1 MRRYAKISP
10 QFWIGDTGRNLRA
23 AGQGAMLVALY
34 LLSNPHANMLGLYY
48 LPKLSIEHETGLG
61 RGGASKGLR
70 RAIEAG
76 FCSYDESSEM
86 VFVHEMARYQIADQ
100 LVTTDKQ
107 CAGIQREYD
116 GLPNNSFLAAFYDK
130 YAKAFHLKTRREN
143 RRPSEGASM
152 PHRSQEQEQEH
163 EQDINTL
170 PQTAFAD
177 AHEILSDSTKNSKPT
192 EAQIEQ
198 IYQLYP
204 RRVGKGAAKTAI
216 RNSVRKVMA
225 GDTEHPALPLDEAL
239 DYLAQR
245 VTLYAKCVQC
255 DDLQFIPHPA
265 TWFGGERFW
274 DDEREWGNKQNR
286 KSSAPVPLPDDYVS
300 PSKEILRERAAAVTQ

>member
-1 MRRYAKISP
+1 MRGYAKISP

-23 AGQGAMLVALY
+23 AGQEAMLVALY
-34 LLSNPHANMLGLYY
+34 LLTNPHANMLGLYY

-76 FCSYDESSEM
+76 FCAYDESSEM
-86 VFVHEMARYQIADQ
+86 VFIHEMARYQIADQ

-116 GLPNNSFLAAFYDK
+116 GLPNNPFLAAFYDK
-130 YAKAFHLKTRREN
+130 YTKAFHLKNRREG
-143 RRPSEGASM
+143 RRASEGASM
-152 PHRSQEQEQEH
+152 PLRSQEQEQEH

-192 EAQIEQ
+192 EAQTKL
-198 IYQLYP
+198 IYSLYP
-204 RRVGKGAAKTAI
+204 RKRGPIDAKKAI
-216 RNSVRKVMA
+216 RTAVRKVMD
-225 GDTEHPALPLDEAL
+225 GDPDHPVMPLDDAL

-245 VTLYAKCVQC
+245 VTLYARSVQGS
-255 DDLQFIPHPA
+255 DFIPYPA
-265 TWFGGERFW
+265 TWFNGGGYW
-274 DDEREWGNKQNR
+274 DDERDWSKNRNGSNSGKQSVTPGSALDYHR
-286 KSSAPVPLPDDYVS
+286 ELLESSA
-300 PSKEILRERAAAVTQ
+300 T